1 MRANYKEFINANRS
15 KLTHVEKRAMKQAS
29 SHIHQL
35 NDDIKLAKLVR
46 RIEDLPELSEL
57 QAEKRYTQA
66 HLTRLIAG
74 IHDRLTRAEKRKL
87 EAKRPAPAAPK
98 TEAKRPRLTKAFVE
112 AAAAAGDPWAQVLMA
127 VADPDTACCH
137 EVPVAK
143 INPKK
148 IAVLKSGSFT
158 VNRKSAVELF
168 NKLHELLQNKDWV
181 EHPDN
186 RAVVDFKS
194 V

>member
-1 MRANYKEFINANRS
+1 MKPNYKAFILANRD
-15 KLTHVEKRAMKQAS
+15 KLTSGEKRAMKRAS
-29 SHIHQL
+29 SYIRKL

-46 RIEDLPELSEL
+46 RIDELPELADL
-57 QAEKRYTQA
+57 QAEKRETQTN
-66 HLTRLIAG
+66 LTHLIAG
-74 IHDRLTRAEKRKL
+74 IHKRLTDAERRRE
-87 EAKRPAPAAPK
+87 EARRPRPTGAPK
-98 TEAKRPRLTKAFVE
+98 NAHEIAAKIK
-112 AAAAAGDPWAQVLMA
+112 AAANAGDPWAQVLMA

-181 EHPDN
+181 DHPDN
-186 RAVVDFKS
+186 RAIVDFKS

>member
-1 MRANYKEFINANRS
+1 MKPNYKAFILANRD
-15 KLTHVEKRAMKQAS
+15 KLTSGEKRAMKQAS
-29 SHIHQL
+29 SHIRKL

-46 RIEDLPELSEL
+46 RIDELPDLADL
-57 QAEKRYTQA
+57 QEEKRVTQS

-74 IHDRLTRAEKRKL
+74 VHDRITLAEKRKV
-87 EAKRPAPAAPK
+87 EAKRPAPK
-98 TEAKRPRLTKAFVE
+98 TEAPKRPRLSKAFVE

-158 VNRKSAVELF
+158 VNRKTAVELF

-181 EHPDN
+181 DHPDN

>member
-1 MRANYKEFINANRS
+1 MKANYKEFINANRN
-15 KLTHVEKRAMKQAS
+15 KLTHAEKRAMKQAS
-29 SHIHQL
+29 SHIRQL
-35 NDDIKLAKLVR
+35 NSDIKLAKFVR
-46 RIEDLPELSEL
+46 RIDELPELGDL
-57 QAEKRYTQA
+57 QAEKRDTQA

-74 IHDRLTRAEKRKL
+74 IHDRLTRAEKRKV
-87 EAKRPAPAAPK
+87 EAKRPAPK

-127 VADPDTACCH
+127 VADPETACCH

-158 VNRKSAVELF
+158 VNRKTAVELF

-181 EHPDN
+181 DHPDN

>member
-1 MRANYKEFINANRS
+1 
-15 KLTHVEKRAMKQAS
+15 
-29 SHIHQL
+29 L
-35 NDDIKLAKLVR
+35 NSDIKLAKLIR

-57 QAEKRYTQA
+57 QAEKRDTQA

-87 EAKRPAPAAPK
+87 EAKRPAPK
-98 TEAKRPRLTKAFVE
+98 TEANRPRLTKAFVE

-127 VADPDTACCH
+127 VADPDTTCCR

-158 VNRKSAVELF
+158 VNRKTAVELF
-168 NKLHELLQNKDWV
+168 NKLHELIQNKDWI
-181 EHPDN
+181 EHPEN